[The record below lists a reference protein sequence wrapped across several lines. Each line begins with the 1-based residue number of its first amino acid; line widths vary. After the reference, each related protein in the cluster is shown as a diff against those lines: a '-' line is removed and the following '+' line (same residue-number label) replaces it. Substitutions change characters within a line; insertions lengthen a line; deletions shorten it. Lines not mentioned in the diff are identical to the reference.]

1 MNGRALAAT
10 SIGVLFVWSGI
21 KGWSVLGTIGDVIT
35 GKKPSQTVAY
45 PLQVAGKK
53 LVQGGDSGFG
63 PATPSGG
70 IASIGMQYIGHAYRF
85 GGAPGRNAQ
94 NPWDCSSFVNYVV
107 GVKARMAIPGN
118 PPGRYTGTTHG
129 PPTAVWASWT
139 GMDTIKRSEVQAGD
153 IILWLGHMGIAIN
166 NAEVVNAL
174 NPRDKTKVTN
184 INQGVGRGPLVRC
197 GRLR

>member
-1 MNGRALAAT
+1 MPLNGRALAAT

-21 KGWSVLGTIGDVIT
+21 KGWSVLGTIGDIIT
-35 GKKPSQTVAY
+35 GKKPRQTVTN
-45 PLQVAGKK
+45 PLQLAGKTTT
-53 LVQGGDSGFG
+53 VEGVSGIG
-63 PATPSGG
+63 PAPSG
-70 IASIGMQYIGHAYRF
+70 IAAIGLQYIGHPYQF
-85 GGAPGRNAQ
+85 GGAPGKNAQ

-107 GVKARMAIPGN
+107 GVKAGMAIPGN
-118 PPGRYTGTTHG
+118 PPGRYDGTTHG
-129 PPTAVWASWT
+129 PPTGVWAAWT
-139 GMDTIKRSEVQAGD
+139 AMDTIKRSQVQAGD

-174 NPRDKTKVTN
+174 NPKSKTRVTN